1 MTTATRSTRRRAATM
16 AARYLTPEQIR
27 AIADAQN
34 RTTTHPT
41 ARKSA
46 PARKAATMRATVVRS
61 QQQDRE
67 RDEVMAEKSPT
78 MGQMRRINRAY
89 EAAGLREFDTIESF
103 RKVFPT
109 MLAASIEYRT
119 LKG

>member
-34 RTTTHPT
+34 RTTTRPT
-41 ARKSA
+41 ARKA
-46 PARKAATMRATVVRS
+46 PARKAAPVAVKPVTI
-61 QQQDRE
+61 DRE
-67 RDEVMAEKSPT
+67 RDEIMAEKSPT

-89 EAAGLREFDTIESF
+89 AAKGLREFATMAAFEA
-103 RKVFPT
+103 VFPT